1 MDCNGKDDYAN
12 VRVSGVK
19 MDCNCKEHAQVQKG
33 VHEKIIKV
41 VQQSRRRCGDWSD
54 TFYTRVF
61 TQQYLNLL

>member
-41 VQQSRRRCGDWSD
+41 VQQSRRRCGD
-54 TFYTRVF
+54 
-61 TQQYLNLL
+61 